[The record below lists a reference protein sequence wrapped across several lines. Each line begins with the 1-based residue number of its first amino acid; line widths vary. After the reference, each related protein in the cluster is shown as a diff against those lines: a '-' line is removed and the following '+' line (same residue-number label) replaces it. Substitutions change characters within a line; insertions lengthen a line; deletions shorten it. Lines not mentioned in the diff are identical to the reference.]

1 MPKVAD
7 YIEQHRDALVERF
20 VEEASKL
27 PSALGAKRNEVID
40 TFYEY
45 LSTLAAISRQGER
58 GGPARTKSRLEETHI
73 GLRLRMGYSQ
83 EEVTSEYVLMGRLIT
98 QLWEGLPSAE
108 QPTAEDVQLLFEELA
123 SAMDT
128 VVSTYTGYS
137 VEDRQ
142 REKRTLRRLDA
153 LAAGMLEEG
162 GALGPH
168 LPPLLDVIQEAMGA
182 EGVDLFLLDE
192 EGRRLVLVAS
202 GGRFAGA
209 AEASSVEVDG
219 TAFAAVAGRS
229 EEPVVLPHVADATT
243 AVREAVRG
251 SGLQSLLGLRL
262 WPQGRLTGVLYVG
275 VVEARPFSPRA
286 RRSFETLVEYL
297 SGIIDRAR
305 LLERVR
311 KERAQALEAVEA
323 LRRSEEEWRLFVQ
336 SIEDYATIYRVD
348 AEGRVASWNAGAE
361 RFEGYRAEEVMGRP
375 LSLLFYPEA
384 ARARGEP
391 EADLRQAAAEGRL
404 SVEGWRVRGKQPSPF
419 WAEMVLIAHRDEA
432 GVLRGFTKITRD
444 LTERHRA
451 REARR
456 EQEEEARFIAE
467 ANPQVP
473 WTAAPDG
480 AITGFSDRW
489 LALTGMTR
497 EETFGGGWLKAP
509 HPEDLP
515 RIREAWEHAVRT
527 GTPYDIEHRIR
538 LAGGGFRWM
547 RVRAVPRKDA
557 RGQVVR
563 WYGTTEDIEERKRA
577 EEALRASEE
586 RLRLVVDNLPVL
598 INFVDTQQRYVLNN
612 RAYRTWFGLEPE
624 ALRGRTVREV
634 VGEENYRDL
643 EPLLTRALAGELVE
657 AQLPFV
663 FRDGRRG
670 FIICTFVPYR
680 DPEGHLRGYVTLVQ
694 DITERRQLEAALEA
708 SEARLRRTLGATGA
722 GTFELDVT
730 PDVMRFDA
738 RMWALV
744 GRATDSPLSL
754 SGSQA
759 FIHPEDRAEVS
770 RLVREALTPGGP
782 SSLVYEHRVVTP
794 EGGERW
800 LSVRAGVERGGD
812 GQPLR
817 LVGTAVDV
825 TEQKRT
831 QQQLELVFQRSPDM
845 MGMASPE
852 GRFVRVNPAFV
863 RILGWSPEQLATMPF
878 LDLVHPG
885 DVERTQAEFDK
896 LLSGQPT
903 LRFENR
909 YRRVDGDYR
918 WLAWAA
924 APLPD
929 SSLVFCTGRDVTEE
943 RSQVDFEQKLIGIV
957 GHDLRQPLQ
966 VIAMSAT
973 LLLKR
978 QTLEE
983 RSLSVV
989 HRILGG
995 AERASRMLRDILD
1008 FTQAR
1013 LSGGIPL
1020 NLAEGDVVQVVQ
1032 EAAEEVEAAHPGWR
1046 VELLVEGDGRG
1057 QWDADRLRQVLDNL
1071 LSNALTYGSPGVP
1084 VRVEVDGRAGD
1095 EVVLRVHNEGRPIA
1109 PELLPVLFDAMTRG
1123 DTQGGQRRSVGL
1135 GLFIVR
1141 HVVEAHGGRVSVQ
1154 SEEGAGTTF
1163 TVRLPRRSS

>member
-1 MPKVAD
+1 MPRVAD

-27 PSALGAKRNEVID
+27 PSALGAKRNEIID

-45 LSTLAAISRQGER
+45 LSTLAASSRQGER
-58 GGPARTKSRLEETHI
+58 GEPARTRSRLEETHI

-83 EEVTSEYVLMGRLIT
+83 EEVTSEYVLLGRLIT

-108 QPTAEDVQLLFEELA
+108 HPTAEDVQLLFEELS

-153 LAAGMLEEG
+153 LAARVLEEG
-162 GALGPH
+162 GEPGPH
-168 LPPLLDVIQEAMGA
+168 LTPLLDVIQEAMGA
-182 EGVDLFLLDE
+182 EGADLLLLDE
-192 EGRRLVLVAS
+192 EGGRLVLVAA

-209 AEASSVEVDG
+209 AEAYSVEVDG

-229 EEPVVLPHVADATT
+229 EEPVVLPRVADATT
-243 AVREAVRG
+243 AVREAVRR

-275 VVEARPFSPRA
+275 VVEAKPFSPRA

-305 LLERVR
+305 LLERMR
-311 KERAQALEAVEA
+311 KERAQALEAAEA
-323 LRRSEEEWRLFVQ
+323 LRRSEAEWRLFVQ

-375 LSLLFYPEA
+375 ISLLFYPEE

-391 EADLRQAAAEGRL
+391 EAHLRQAAEEGRL
-404 SVEGWRVRGKQPSPF
+404 TVEGWRVRGKQPSPF

-444 LTERHRA
+444 LTERR
-451 REARR
+451 
-456 EQEEEARFIAE
+456 Q
-467 ANPQVP
+467 
-473 WTAAPDG
+473 
-480 AITGFSDRW
+480 
-489 LALTGMTR
+489 
-497 EETFGGGWLKAP
+497 LK
-509 HPEDLP
+509 
-515 RIREAWEHAVRT
+515 
-527 GTPYDIEHRIR
+527 
-538 LAGGGFRWM
+538 
-547 RVRAVPRKDA
+547 
-557 RGQVVR
+557 
-563 WYGTTEDIEERKRA
+563 
-577 EEALRASEE
+577 ASEE
-586 RLRLVVDNLPVL
+586 
-598 INFVDTQQRYVLNN
+598 
-612 RAYRTWFGLEPE
+612 
-624 ALRGRTVREV
+624 
-634 VGEENYRDL
+634 
-643 EPLLTRALAGELVE
+643 
-657 AQLPFV
+657 
-663 FRDGRRG
+663 
-670 FIICTFVPYR
+670 
-680 DPEGHLRGYVTLVQ
+680 
-694 DITERRQLEAALEA
+694 
-708 SEARLRRTLGATGA
+708 RLRRTLGATGA
-722 GTFELDVT
+722 GTFELDVST
-730 PDVMRFDA
+730 DAVRFDA
-738 RMWALV
+738 RMAALV

-754 SGSQA
+754 AGALA

-782 SSLVYEHRVVTP
+782 SALVYEHRVVTP

-812 GQPLR
+812 GQPVR

-831 QQQLELVFQRSPDM
+831 QQQLELVFQRAPDM

-863 RILGWSPEQLATMPF
+863 RTLGWSAEQLATTPF

-885 DVERTQAEFDK
+885 DVERTRAEFDK
-896 LLSGQPT
+896 LLSGQST
-903 LRFENR
+903 LGFENR

-924 APLPD
+924 APLPG
-929 SSLVFCTGRDVTEE
+929 SSLVFSTARDVTEE
-943 RSQVDFEQKLIGIV
+943 RSRVDFEQKLIGIV

-1046 VELLVEGDGRG
+1046 VELLVEGEGRG

-1071 LSNALTYGSPGVP
+1071 LNNALTYGSPGVP
-1084 VRVEVDGRAGD
+1084 VRLEVDGRAED
-1095 EVVLRVHNEGRPIA
+1095 EVVLRVHNEGKPIA

-1163 TVRLPRRSS
+1163 TVRLPRRSSQGASLDLDK

>member
-1 MPKVAD
+1 MPKIAD

-27 PSALGAKRNEVID
+27 PSALGAKRNELIN

-58 GGPARTKSRLEETHI
+58 EEPARTKSRLEDTHI

-83 EEVTSEYVLMGRLIT
+83 EEVTNEYVLLGRLIT

-108 QPTAEDVQLLFEELA
+108 HPTAEDVQLLFEELS
-123 SAMDT
+123 SAMHT
-128 VVSTYTGYS
+128 VVSIYTGYS

-153 LAAGMLEEG
+153 LAAGVLEEG
-162 GALGPH
+162 GELGQH
-168 LPPLLDVIQEAMGA
+168 LTPLLDVIQEAMGA
-182 EGVDLFLLDE
+182 EGADLLLLDE
-192 EGRRLVLVAS
+192 EGRRLVLVAAS
-202 GGRFAGA
+202 GRFAGA
-209 AEASSVEVDG
+209 AGSYSVEVDG

-229 EEPVVLPHVADATT
+229 EESVVLPRVADATT
-243 AVREAVRG
+243 AVREAVRS

-323 LRRSEEEWRLFVQ
+323 VRRSEAEWRLFVQ

-375 LSLLFYPEA
+375 ISLLFYPEE

-391 EADLRQAAAEGRL
+391 EAHLSQAAAEGRL
-404 SVEGWRVRGKQPSPF
+404 AVEGWRVRRKQPSPF

-432 GVLRGFTKITRD
+432 GVLRGFTKMTRD

-480 AITGFSDRW
+480 AVTGFSDRW

-497 EETFGGGWLKAP
+497 EETFGGGWLKAL
-509 HPEDLP
+509 HPEDMP

-538 LAGGGFRWM
+538 LAGGGVRWV
-547 RVRAVPRKDA
+547 RVRAVPRRDA
-557 RGQVVR
+557 HGQVVR
-563 WYGTTEDIEERKRA
+563 WYGSTEDIEDRKRA

-586 RLRLVVDNLPVL
+586 
-598 INFVDTQQRYVLNN
+598 
-612 RAYRTWFGLEPE
+612 
-624 ALRGRTVREV
+624 
-634 VGEENYRDL
+634 
-643 EPLLTRALAGELVE
+643 
-657 AQLPFV
+657 
-663 FRDGRRG
+663 
-670 FIICTFVPYR
+670 
-680 DPEGHLRGYVTLVQ
+680 
-694 DITERRQLEAALEA
+694 
-708 SEARLRRTLGATGA
+708 RLRRTLGATGA

-730 PDVMRFDA
+730 TGVMRFDA
-738 RMWALV
+738 RMDALA
-744 GRATDSPLSL
+744 GRATDIPLSL
-754 SGSQA
+754 TGAQG
-759 FIHPEDRAEVS
+759 FIHPEDHAEVS

-782 SSLVYEHRVVTP
+782 SALVYEHRVVTP

-800 LSVRAGVERGGD
+800 LSVRAGVERDGN

-817 LVGTAVDV
+817 LIGTAVDV

-831 QQQLELVFQRSPDM
+831 QQQLELVFQCSPDL

-863 RILGWSPEQLATMPF
+863 RTLGWSAEQLATTSF

-885 DVERTQAEFDK
+885 DVERTRAEFDK
-896 LLSGQPT
+896 LLSGQSTP
-903 LRFENR
+903 RFENR

-924 APLPD
+924 APLPG
-929 SSLVFCTGRDVTEE
+929 SSLVFCAARDVTEE

-966 VIAMSAT
+966 VISMSAS

-995 AERASRMLRDILD
+995 AERATRMLRDILD

-1020 NLAEGDVVQVVQ
+1020 KLAEGDVVRVVQ

-1046 VELLVEGDGRG
+1046 VELLVEGEGRG

-1071 LSNALTYGSPGVP
+1071 LNNALTYGLPGVP
-1084 VRVEVDGRAGD
+1084 VRLEVDGRAED
-1095 EVVLRVHNEGRPIA
+1095 EVVLRVHNEGKPIA
-1109 PELLPVLFDAMTRG
+1109 PELLPILFEAMTRG

-1163 TVRLPRRSS
+1163 TVRLPRRSSQGASPTLDKSRL